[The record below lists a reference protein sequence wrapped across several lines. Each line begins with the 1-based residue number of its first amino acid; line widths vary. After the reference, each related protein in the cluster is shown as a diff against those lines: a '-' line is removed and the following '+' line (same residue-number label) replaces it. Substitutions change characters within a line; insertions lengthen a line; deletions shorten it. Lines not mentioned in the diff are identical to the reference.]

1 MYVLKTRV
9 LRFTK
14 KSTQLMKTTQLATLL
29 FLFFGIHQT
38 MLAKE
43 HLPAIVLGL
52 NHDTLHGEIKVLNAF
67 DKGKSRAF
75 TYLHFEINFSGK
87 DGQVKKYQ
95 PGEILGFLIWTSD
108 STYEKFVS
116 ASLSPTAPE
125 QEATFGKTGA
135 AARWEFGASKA
146 FVRVLDES
154 GPMKLFAFYEEDVL
168 AYDRG
173 GMPPTLY
180 NSLNERFLLQKGDG
194 DMVKLNPK
202 SKRRKVQL
210 MEIFK
215 GCDKII
221 SILEASK
228 LETNDPKVL
237 DALVSGYNKSCGG

>member
-1 MYVLKTRV
+1 
-9 LRFTK
+9 
-14 KSTQLMKTTQLATLL
+14 MKTTQIATLL
-29 FLFFGIHQT
+29 FLFFGINQT

-67 DKGKSRAF
+67 DKGKYRAF
-75 TYLHFEINFSGK
+75 TYLQFAINFSGK
-87 DGQVKKYQ
+87 DGQNKKFQ
-95 PGEILGFLIWTSD
+95 PGEILGFVIWTSD

-116 ASLSPTAPE
+116 GSLSPTAPE
-125 QEATFGKTGA
+125 EEATFGKTGA
-135 AARWEFGASKA
+135 AALWEFGASKA

-154 GPMKLFAFYEEDVL
+154 GPIKLYACYEDDVL
-168 AYDRG
+168 TYDRVA
-173 GMPPTLY
+173 MPPTRY

-202 SKRRKVQL
+202 NKRRKVQL

-221 SILEASK
+221 SILETSK
-228 LETNDPKVL
+228 LKTDDPKVL
-237 DALVSGYNKSCGG
+237 DALVSGFNKSCGG